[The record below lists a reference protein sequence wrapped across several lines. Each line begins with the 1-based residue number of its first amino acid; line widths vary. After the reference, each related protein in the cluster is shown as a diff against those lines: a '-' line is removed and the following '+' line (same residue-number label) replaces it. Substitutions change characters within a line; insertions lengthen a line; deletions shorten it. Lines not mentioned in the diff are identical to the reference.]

1 MSLPWAALLKR
12 LSIRLQPHGPSH
24 LIRSQWKPVAPC
36 HHSYSTGPGCNC
48 DSHRSTALDTL
59 RKPFRCKRE
68 DIMWLMYNSVSHGW
82 HCTWLERR
90 DRERDTWKSRVLFTF
105 FIGYIQSWKPHP
117 RFYQS
122 NWQPIHLNYTWMR
135 MRTITALQKLESL
148 TLLRV
153 CLSPSFTRSVSLPLP
168 YHLSSFLF
176 HLCWYLHVN
185 DFCVSAFLVSFSL
198 SFFCLLFTCQ
208 WLSLLDG
215 WNESNLLCDSQA
227 ILPAITLIHSGQ
239 WILMTVK
246 PGSCEEILQALA
258 LVTLVWLS
266 RVGALCHFHLWRCF
280 LMICD
285 VLTLFLFQT
294 FAAQGT
300 HFDLFWELLLCTD
313 SNTRR
318 TVILETACCLLFQ
331 THLVT
336 AALSQAW
343 HSIWT
348 PQQCES
354 HYTSRKLLWIVDTS
368 THTKSNFSMGSRYFP
383 VRAWR

>member
-176 HLCWYLHVN
+176 HLPL
-185 DFCVSAFLVSFSL
+185 LV
-198 SFFCLLFTCQ
+198 FTCQ
-208 WLSLLDG
+208 WLLRK
-215 WNESNLLCDSQA
+215 C
-227 ILPAITLIHSGQ
+227 
-239 WILMTVK
+239 
-246 PGSCEEILQALA
+246 
-258 LVTLVWLS
+258 LS
-266 RVGALCHFHLWRCF
+266 RFFFSLFF
-280 LMICD
+280 LSAIYMS
-285 VLTLFLFQT
+285 V
-294 FAAQGT
+294 A
-300 HFDLFWELLLCTD
+300 
-313 SNTRR
+313 
-318 TVILETACCLLFQ
+318 
-331 THLVT
+331 
-336 AALSQAW
+336 
-343 HSIWT
+343 
-348 PQQCES
+348 
-354 HYTSRKLLWIVDTS
+354 
-368 THTKSNFSMGSRYFP
+368 FP
-383 VRAWR
+383 TWWLKWK